1 MLTLNMNRLAAI
13 TLLLFTLCLFHESGK
28 LVAQQLDP
36 ALMAKFSQLSAAE
49 KADLIKAHGSGQKTN
64 PNRKSPTAIAPTEA
78 LQVEVPKANSFN
90 ERGTFLS
97 ELQTMATSVRSDL
110 DRMESELAASIASPD
125 PELLQAIEETRSLLR
140 KIKGLQRREIE
151 KRAEEFSHDDLQ
163 AIKPFGYDLF
173 AGSPSTFAPGNEVP
187 VPPDYGIGP
196 GDVLEIQLFGRLN
209 NSYSLMIS
217 REGLIKF
224 PGIGPINVFEKG
236 TDFLSLKNL
245 INEKIKDQLGDGVQS
260 SISMGSLRSIR
271 IFLLGDVR
279 KPGAFVVSSLST
291 MTNAL
296 LVSGGIK
303 EIGSLRNIQLKR
315 KGEIVARLDLYDLLL
330 NGDTSSDA
338 MVLPGDVIFVPTVGP
353 RATLSGAVLRPAQYE
368 LLGDETLSDIIALG
382 GGVDSRGNDRRIRLE
397 RLGSDR
403 RPHVRNLQL
412 ESDSEFPISGGDL
425 VSVSSASVRVG
436 NIISLSGNVERP
448 GDYEWKS
455 GLRIGDLI
463 PDANALLPGT
473 DYNFALIR
481 REHSDGSLSVSQFRP
496 IEIFRDSSSS
506 LNLELQKRDTIYF
519 FSSTDAEV
527 RKRLL
532 SPLLKELSKQSSPGE
547 GILIVSVSG
556 MVHFPGDYPLARG
569 MRLTDLLNAAGGML
583 DAAHALSSELTRMKL
598 NESTGAEIDHIL
610 LKSLSSLDAND
621 TSDIFLKSY
630 DSLNVKPIPS
640 WREREVIEILGEVS
654 FPGSYPIK
662 LGETLAQVVSRAG
675 GLTEQAFSEGAVFSR
690 ESLKIKEQEQR
701 ARLISQLES
710 DVANLSIRAES
721 QSEAQQAQAVASS
734 LLARLKTT
742 EPQGR
747 LVLPSK
753 AFNISNKLSIEVRGG
768 DRLFIPR
775 IPYEVSVVGEVQFP
789 TSHLYEKSLSKDDF
803 IKRSGGFTANADKD
817 RVFVVR
823 ANGSV
828 LSKGGTGWFGVGG
841 FGKVMSAGDVIVVP
855 INIERSQLMES
866 IVNGTQIVYQL
877 AVAAAAVNSF

>member
-1 MLTLNMNRLAAI
+1 MNRLPAL
-13 TLLLFTLCLFHESGK
+13 TLLLFTLCFFHGSGK
-28 LVAQQLDP
+28 LFAQQLDP

-49 KADLIKAHGSGQKTN
+49 KAALVKAHGSSGQTVPKA
-64 PNRKSPTAIAPTEA
+64 PTAIAPTRGLEVDDPETDSFEA
-78 LQVEVPKANSFN
+78 
-90 ERGTFLS
+90 RGSFLS
-97 ELQTMATSVRSDL
+97 RLQS
-110 DRMESELAASIASPD
+110 MEASIGGDLARLEAELGASADSPD
-125 PELLQAIEETRSLLR
+125 PELLQALEETRSLLR
-140 KIKGLQRREIE
+140 KIKGLRRREIE
-151 KRAEEFSHDDLQ
+151 KRAEEFSQDDLQ

-196 GDVLEIQLFGRLN
+196 GDVLEIQLFGRLS
-209 NSYSLMIS
+209 NSFTLMIS

-245 INEKIKDQLGDGVQS
+245 IKEKIKDQLGDGVQS

-315 KGEIVARLDLYDLLL
+315 KGEIVTRLDLYDLLL
-330 NGDTSSDA
+330 KGDTSSDA
-338 MVLPGDVIFVPTVGP
+338 TVLPGDVIFVPTVGP
-353 RATLSGAVLRPAQYE
+353 RATLSGSVLRPAQYE
-368 LLGDETLSDIIALG
+368 LLGGETLSDIVALG
-382 GGVDSRGNDRRIRLE
+382 GGVGARADDRIIRLE

-403 RPHVRNLQL
+403 RPLVRNLQM
-412 ESDSEFPISGGDL
+412 ESDSEFLISGGDL
-425 VSVSSASVRVG
+425 VSVPSASVRVG
-436 NIISLSGNVERP
+436 NVISLAGNAERP

-473 DYNFALIR
+473 DYNYALIR

-496 IEIFRDSSSS
+496 IEIFRDSSSPF
-506 LNLELQKRDTIYF
+506 NLELQKRDTVYF
-519 FSSTDAEV
+519 FSSNNREL
-527 RKRLL
+527 RERLL

-547 GILIVSVSG
+547 GIPIVSVSG
-556 MVHFPGDYPLARG
+556 MVHFPGDYPLIQD

-583 DAAHALSSELTRMKL
+583 DAAHALSSELTRMNM
-598 NESTGAEIDHIL
+598 NEFMEADIDHIPVE
-610 LKSLSSLDAND
+610 SLVSLDANEA
-621 TSDIFLKSY
+621 SDILLQPY
-630 DSLNVKPIPS
+630 DSLNIKPIPA
-640 WREREVIEILGEVS
+640 WREREVVEILGEVR

-662 LGETLAQVVSRAG
+662 PGETLAQIVSRAG
-675 GLTEQAFSEGAVFSR
+675 GLTEQAFPEGAVFSR

-701 ARLISQLES
+701 DRLIAQLES

-742 EPQGR
+742 ESQGR
-747 LVLPSK
+747 LVLPAQTFS
-753 AFNISNKLSIEVRGG
+753 ITNKVSIEVRGG
-768 DRLFIPR
+768 DRLFLPR

-789 TSHLYEKSLSKDDF
+789 TSHLYEKSLSKDEF
-803 IKRSGGFTANADKD
+803 IKRSGGFTVNADKD

-828 LSKGGTGWFGVGG
+828 LIKGGTGWFGGG
-841 FGKVMSAGDVIVVP
+841 VLGKSMAAGDVIVVP
-855 INIERSQLMES
+855 INMEKS
-866 IVNGTQIVYQL
+866 RLVENIVNGTQIVYQL

>member
-828 LSKGGTGWFGVGG
+828 LIKGGASWFGGSG
-841 FGKVMSAGDVIVVP
+841 FGKAMAVGDVIVVP
-855 INIERSQLMES
+855 INMEKS
-866 IVNGTQIVYQL
+866 RLVENIVNGTQIVYQL